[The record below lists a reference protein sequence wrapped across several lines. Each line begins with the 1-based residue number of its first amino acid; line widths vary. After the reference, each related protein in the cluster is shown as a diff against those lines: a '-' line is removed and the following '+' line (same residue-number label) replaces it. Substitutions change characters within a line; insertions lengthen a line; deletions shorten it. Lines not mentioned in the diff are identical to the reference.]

1 MFAGFCHGL
10 ESGNWKKIDL
20 FLGDAFIFRVS
31 RFINGTKRQKYTVG
45 SDYPEIQV

>member
-1 MFAGFCHGL
+1 MAWNRGIG
-10 ESGNWKKIDL
+10 KKSDL